1 MKAITDGCPENFVV
15 RGLIEA
21 DTDVRLV
28 QPAIILPSRSP
39 QDRERY
45 MGMLQAMH
53 REAEGWR
60 FFNLFLTAIP
70 FQYFLSVYVSQ
81 PILFRLDGVK

>member
-1 MKAITDGCPENFVV
+1 
-15 RGLIEA
+15 
-21 DTDVRLV
+21 
-28 QPAIILPSRSP
+28 
-39 QDRERY
+39 

-70 FQYFLSVYVSQ
+70 FQYFLSVYVPQ